1 MTVMDRE
8 IPEQAVKRQAVKR
21 QADERARRL
30 RGRNYAVL
38 AALLALAVLFYAITV
53 VRMGVGH

>member
-1 MTVMDRE
+1 MTVMERD
-8 IPEQAVKRQAVKR
+8 IPEQAVKR

-53 VRMGVGH
+53 VRMGAGH